1 MMLGKGALMA
11 DIIAIDKKR
20 KIKDKEQS
28 ELIRMHKIM
37 AVRKVFHCT
46 HCASKCEKCGSQLGI
61 DPVSGRATQQ
71 NKPTPYNFCDSCAEE
86 YRDYIARLQ
95 GKGNPSYYWHN
106 DAWLDIWQKWIH
118 YQHAIDTFLKSKEFT
133 RLLQELK
140 QGGSI

>member
-1 MMLGKGALMA
+1 MA

-20 KIKDKEQS
+20 KIKDKERS
-28 ELIRMHKIM
+28 EWVRMHKIA
-37 AVRKVFHCT
+37 AVRKIFHCT

-61 DPVSGRATQQ
+61 DTDNEQPSKSHRHL
-71 NKPTPYNFCDSCAEE
+71 PYHFCVSCAEE
-86 YRDYIARLQ
+86 YSDYLAKLQ
-95 GKGNPSYYWHN
+95 GAGNPEYYWHN

-140 QGGSI
+140 QGEPG

>member
-1 MMLGKGALMA
+1 MMRGKGAFMA

-28 ELIRMHKIM
+28 DLVRMHKIM

-61 DPVSGRATQQ
+61 DPVTDQAIQP
-71 NKPTPYNFCDSCAEE
+71 NKPTPYNFCESCAEE

-95 GKGNPSYYWHN
+95 SAHNRYLLKIKGIYSAFAGTKTGWV
-106 DAWLDIWQKWIH
+106 DL
-118 YQHAIDTFLKSKEFT
+118 T
-133 RLLQELK
+133 
-140 QGGSI
+140 

>member
-1 MMLGKGALMA
+1 
-11 DIIAIDKKR
+11 
-20 KIKDKEQS
+20 
-28 ELIRMHKIM
+28 MHKIM

-61 DPVSGRATQQ
+61 DPLNRQATQQ
-71 NKPTPYNFCDSCAEE
+71 NRHIPYNFCESCSEE

-95 GKGNPSYYWHN
+95 GNGNPAYYWHN

-118 YQHAIDTFLKSKEFT
+118 YQHAIDTYLKSKEFT

>member
-1 MMLGKGALMA
+1 MA

-20 KIKDKEQS
+20 KLKDKERS
-28 ELIRMHKIM
+28 NLVRMHKIM
-37 AVRKVFHCT
+37 AVRKIFHCT
-46 HCASKCEKCGSQLGI
+46 HCASKCEKCGSQVGPI
-61 DPVSGRATQQ
+61 AENQPETQSDR
-71 NKPTPYNFCDSCAEE
+71 KIPYNFCASCSEE
-86 YRDYIARLQ
+86 YNDYLARLKGQ
-95 GKGNPSYYWHN
+95 GNPDYYWHN

>member
-1 MMLGKGALMA
+1 MRGKGAFMA
-11 DIIAIDKKR
+11 EIIAIDKKR
-20 KIKDKEQS
+20 KIKDQEQS
-28 ELIRMHKIM
+28 GMIRMHKIM

-46 HCASKCEKCGSQLGI
+46 HCASKCEKCGSQLGTA
-61 DPVSGRATQQ
+61 PVNELKTQQ
-71 NKPTPYNFCDSCAEE
+71 NTPTPYNFCESCSEE

-95 GKGNPSYYWHN
+95 GNGNPAYYWHN

>member
-1 MMLGKGALMA
+1 MAGGPMA

-20 KIKDKEQS
+20 KIKDNERS
-28 ELIRMHKIM
+28 GLIRMHKIM

-46 HCASKCEKCGSQLGI
+46 HCASKCEKCGSQLGP
-61 DPVSGRATQQ
+61 DTVKGQASKQ
-71 NKPTPYNFCDSCAEE
+71 NRHIPYNFCENCSEE
-86 YRDYIARLQ
+86 YIDYIERLQ
-95 GKGNPSYYWHN
+95 GNGNPAYYWHN

-140 QGGSI
+140 QDGSI

>member
-1 MMLGKGALMA
+1 MA

-28 ELIRMHKIM
+28 DLIRMHKIM

-61 DPVSGRATQQ
+61 DPVTGQAVQQ
-71 NKPTPYNFCDSCAEE
+71 IKPSPYHFCDSCAEE